1 MEGRPGWMAGSFRED
16 GRQKPEYGH
25 EEGEHMTDGK
35 ALEAQLKKRISER
48 LREAD
53 RIEDKDLYRLIDDE
67 LYELSGRD
75 YISLNLKMHL
85 REALFN
91 SFRRLDLLQEL
102 LDDKDVTEI
111 MINGP
116 DDIFV
121 ERRGRIERLERS
133 FESRE
138 RLEDIIQQIVSRINR
153 VVNTSNPI
161 ADAMLRQDG
170 SRVHIVLPPIAL
182 NGPIVTIRKFPE
194 HISMQRL
201 IKTGSITKEAA
212 EFLGMLVRAGYNIFI
227 SGGTA
232 SGKSTFLNAL
242 CEFIP
247 EDERII
253 TIEDTA
259 ELQITNVKNI
269 VRLET
274 RSKNSEGE
282 GEISMS
288 MLIKAALRMRPSRII
303 VGEVRGAEAADML
316 TAQNTGHDGALSTG
330 HANSTED
337 MISRFESMVLMGLD
351 IPIEAIRSRIAS
363 AIDIFVHLSR
373 LPDGSRRVM
382 EISEMRGYEEGR
394 IRIKRLYGFDMEKKR
409 LIRLSELKRTE
420 KLRLRGAGAE
430 AGLPPI

>member
-1 MEGRPGWMAGSFRED
+1 MRSFAD
-16 GRQKPEYGH
+16 KKDMRQ
-25 EEGEHMTDGK
+25 EEFSAEPDK
-35 ALEAQLKKRISER
+35 LQSQELFRY
-48 LREAD
+48 LRE
-53 RIEDKDLYRLIDDE
+53 RVSEKLRETERIDDGE
-67 LYELSGRD
+67 LYGFIDAELYSLSED
-75 YISLNLKMHL
+75 AYISLGLKMKL
-85 REALFN
+85 REGLFN

-102 LDDKDVTEI
+102 LDDPGVTEI

-116 DDIFV
+116 KDIFV
-121 ERRGRIERLERS
+121 ERRGKIERLDKS

-138 RLEDIIQQIVSRINR
+138 KLEDIIQQIVSRINR
-153 VVNTSNPI
+153 TVNTSSPI
-161 ADAMLRQDG
+161 ADAMLREDG

-182 NGPIVTIRKFPE
+182 NGPILTIRKFPE
-194 HISMQRL
+194 HISMERMIRQ
-201 IKTGSITKEAA
+201 GSITKEAA
-212 EFLGMLVRAGYNIFI
+212 ELLGLLVRSGYNIFI

-242 CEFIP
+242 CEYIP
-247 EDERII
+247 GDERII

-259 ELQITNVKNI
+259 ELQILNVPNI

-274 RSKNSEGE
+274 RNKNSEGE

-337 MISRFESMVLMGLD
+337 MISRFESMVLMGMD
-351 IPIEAIRSRIAS
+351 IPLDAIRSRIAS

-373 LPDGSRRVM
+373 LPDGSRRVT

-394 IRIKRLYGFDMEKKR
+394 IRIEKLYGFDMEKRR
-409 LIRLSELKRTE
+409 LVRLSSLKRQDKL
-420 KLRLRGAGAE
+420 KLRGYKLPAGS
-430 AGLPPI
+430 

>member
-1 MEGRPGWMAGSFRED
+1 MRSFAD
-16 GRQKPEYGH
+16 KKDMRQ
-25 EEGEHMTDGK
+25 GELSAEPDK
-35 ALEAQLKKRISER
+35 LQSQELFRY
-48 LREAD
+48 LRE
-53 RIEDKDLYRLIDDE
+53 RVSEKLRETERIDDGE
-67 LYELSGRD
+67 LYGFIDAELYSLSED
-75 YISLNLKMHL
+75 AYISLGLKMKL
-85 REALFN
+85 REGLFN

-102 LDDKDVTEI
+102 LDDPGVTEI

-116 DDIFV
+116 KDIFV
-121 ERRGRIERLERS
+121 ERRGKIERLDKS

-138 RLEDIIQQIVSRINR
+138 KLEDIIQQIVSRINR
-153 VVNTSNPI
+153 AVNTSSPI
-161 ADAMLRQDG
+161 ADAMLREDG

-182 NGPIVTIRKFPE
+182 NGPILTIRKFPE
-194 HISMQRL
+194 HISMERMIRQ
-201 IKTGSITKEAA
+201 GSITKEAA
-212 EFLGMLVRAGYNIFI
+212 ELLGLLVRCGYNIFI

-242 CEFIP
+242 CEYIP
-247 EDERII
+247 GDERII

-259 ELQITNVKNI
+259 ELQILNVPNI

-274 RSKNSEGE
+274 RNKNSEGE

-288 MLIKAALRMRPSRII
+288 MLIKAALRMRPDRIV

-337 MISRFESMVLMGLD
+337 MISRFESMVLMGMD
-351 IPIEAIRSRIAS
+351 IPLDAIRSRIAS

-373 LPDGSRRVM
+373 LPDGSRRVT

-394 IRIKRLYGFDMEKKR
+394 IRIEKLYGFDMEKRR
-409 LIRLSELKRTE
+409 LVRLDSLKRQD
-420 KLRLRGAGAE
+420 KLRLRGYK
-430 AGLPPI
+430 LPSGS